1 MQEIAKILI
10 AYDGAVCSDAALNDL
25 RRAGLPAAAE
35 VVVMTVADVVLPPPD
50 GAVAGDALCPARVL
64 AGLRHAQARA
74 EQAVQEARAVAK
86 HAAQRVKA
94 AFPGWHVTAQACG
107 DAPAWAV
114 IKMADRYAPGL
125 IIVGSHRHSVVGGHL
140 IGGSVSQRVLYEA
153 RCSVRVARCSEVW
166 RHGPLRIVI
175 GVHGSPDAALAVD
188 AVAARAWPEG
198 SVARLVTARAAVP
211 PEMLVA
217 TLRAAGLATV
227 HVSRAGKPAHV
238 LLEEA
243 ATWEADAIF
252 VGTQDIHGWHHF
264 LHGSVSAVVAARAP
278 CSVEVVRPE
287 RGAAPA
293 HRGWGRGAP
302 PSAGGA

>member
-1 MQEIAKILI
+1 MQEIAKILL
-10 AYDGAVCSDAALNDL
+10 AYDGAACSDAALNDL
-25 RRAGLPAAAE
+25 RRAGLPAAVE
-35 VVVMTVADVVLPPPD
+35 VVIVTVADVLLPPPD
-50 GAVAGDALCPARVL
+50 AAVAGDELFPARVFE
-64 AGLRHAQARA
+64 GVRHAQARA
-74 EQAVQEARAVAK
+74 EKAVKDARAVAE

-114 IKMADRYAPGL
+114 LKMADRYAPGL

-175 GVHGSPDAALAVD
+175 GVHGSPEAALAVD

-198 SVARLVTARAAVP
+198 SAARVVTARAAVP
-211 PEMLVA
+211 PEMPVA
-217 TLRAAGLATV
+217 TLRAAGLATT
-227 HVSRAGKPAHV
+227 HVIREGKPAHV

-252 VGTQDIHGWHHF
+252 VGTQDIHGLHHL
-264 LHGSVSAVVAARAP
+264 LHGSVASVVAARAR

-287 RGAAPA
+287 RGAAHA
-293 HRGWGRGAP
+293 H
-302 PSAGGA
+302 